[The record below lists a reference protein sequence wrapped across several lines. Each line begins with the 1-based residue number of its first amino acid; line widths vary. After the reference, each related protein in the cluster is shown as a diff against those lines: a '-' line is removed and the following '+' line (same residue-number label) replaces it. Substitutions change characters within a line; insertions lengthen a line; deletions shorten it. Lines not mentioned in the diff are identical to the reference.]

1 MDEVLITQFM
11 GIGLSEAKAKETL
24 KNSNLTNNLKMV
36 IETAS
41 ASSKEL
47 EGVKGNLLYNI
58 ASKIRPQISG
68 RVPILAEYVALG
80 KIDSEMRLSAA
91 IGKSLCSSYL
101 EICNFYLVLFIL
113 YTNL

>member
-1 MDEVLITQFM
+1 MDEALITQFM

-24 KNSNLTNNLKMV
+24 KNSNLTNNLKIV

-41 ASSKEL
+41 ANSKEL

-58 ASKIRPQISG
+58 ASKIKPQISG

-80 KIDSEMRLSAA
+80 KIDSEIRLNAA
-91 IGKSLCSSYL
+91 IGMSVCPFLP
-101 EICNFYLVLFIL
+101 EIS
-113 YTNL
+113 